1 LDEMKVRLEELRTM
15 RAAHVHV
22 LSDAP
27 EEDAMKKMIGWAER
41 RGIREA
47 RLFGRNTYPT
57 NNPEPHGYE
66 FFLTVGQ
73 DVQPEGNID
82 MVEIHGGLYAVL
94 RFQNLNKIGEAWK
107 KLWGWLEE
115 SKREH
120 IGMKKGEY
128 GWVDGYEEH
137 LNWQEKKPQT
147 EWIFDLWLQLKE

>member
-1 LDEMKVRLEELRTM
+1 LDEMRVRLERLGTM

-27 EEDAMKKMIGWAER
+27 EEGAMKKMIAWAER
-41 RGIREA
+41 KGIGEA

-57 NNPEPHGYE
+57 DNPEPHGYE
-66 FFLTVGQ
+66 LFLTVGPEI
-73 DVQPEGNID
+73 QPDESID
-82 MVEIHGGLYAVL
+82 IVELHSGLCAVL
-94 RFQNLNKIGEAWK
+94 RFQNLNEIGEAWK
-107 KLWGWLEE
+107 KLWGWIEE

-137 LNWQEKKPQT
+137 LNWHEKKPQN